1 MSLGI
6 KIKEPTL
13 SVNQE
18 WKKDEGNQFY
28 TLLLKNNSSPILS
41 VHHLSVTFPKKG
53 RFFVKEQAADQVL
66 SDINF
71 ELYQGKITALVGES
85 GSGKTTI
92 GKTIVGLVRNFTGEF
107 QFEGIVYNPLNMS
120 HLRTEIQYIFQDS
133 LSALNPRMTA
143 GQILNEILLIHHSN
157 ENVDS
162 ILEQVE
168 LQGEVAGKY
177 PYELSGG
184 QRQRV
189 NIARALAVNPQ
200 VLICDEVVSALDVS
214 IQAKILNLITRLV
227 RERNLAILFITH
239 DLNVVRA
246 FVESIIV
253 LSKGEIVEKGDALKI
268 MDSPEHFYTKTLIA
282 AMDF

>member
-1 MSLGI
+1 M
-6 KIKEPTL
+6 
-13 SVNQE
+13 
-18 WKKDEGNQFY
+18 
-28 TLLLKNNSSPILS
+28 KNNSSPILS
-41 VHHLSVTFPKKG
+41 VQHLSVTFPKKS
-53 RFFVKEQAADQVL
+53 RFFLKEQTSDQVL

-85 GSGKTTI
+85 GSGKTTL
-92 GKTIVGLVRNFTGEF
+92 GNTIVGLVRNYTGEF
-107 QFEGIVYNPLNMS
+107 QFEGTAYNPLDMS

-157 ENVDS
+157 ETVDS
-162 ILEQVE
+162 ILEQVDLHE
-168 LQGEVAGKY
+168 EIAGKY
-177 PYELSGG
+177 PHELSGG

-214 IQAKILNLITRLV
+214 IRAKILNLITRLV

-239 DLNVVRA
+239 DLNVVKA
-246 FVESIIV
+246 FAESIIV
-253 LSKGEIVEKGDALKI
+253 LSKGEIVEKGDALQI
-268 MDSPEHFYTKTLIA
+268 MESPEHSYTKTLIA
-282 AMDF
+282 AMYS

>member
-1 MSLGI
+1 
-6 KIKEPTL
+6 
-13 SVNQE
+13 
-18 WKKDEGNQFY
+18 
-28 TLLLKNNSSPILS
+28 
-41 VHHLSVTFPKKG
+41 
-53 RFFVKEQAADQVL
+53 
-66 SDINF
+66 
-71 ELYQGKITALVGES
+71 
-85 GSGKTTI
+85 
-92 GKTIVGLVRNFTGEF
+92 
-107 QFEGIVYNPLNMS
+107 MS

>member
-1 MSLGI
+1 M
-6 KIKEPTL
+6 
-13 SVNQE
+13 
-18 WKKDEGNQFY
+18 
-28 TLLLKNNSSPILS
+28 KNNSSPILS
-41 VHHLSVTFPKKG
+41 VQNLSVTFPKKG
-53 RFFVKEQAADQVL
+53 NFFIKKQASDQIL

-92 GKTIVGLVRNFTGEF
+92 GNTIVGLVRSFTGDF
-107 QFEGIVYNPLNMS
+107 QFDGTPYNSLEMS

-162 ILEQVE
+162 ILEQVD
-168 LQGEVAGKY
+168 LQGEISGKY
-177 PYELSGG
+177 PHELSGG

-239 DLNVVRA
+239 DLNVVKA
-246 FVESIIV
+246 FAESIIV
-253 LSKGEIVEKGDALKI
+253 LSKGEIVEKGSAQEI
-268 MDSPEHFYTKTLIA
+268 MESPEHSYTKTLIA
-282 AMDF
+282 AMYS

>member
-1 MSLGI
+1 
-6 KIKEPTL
+6 
-13 SVNQE
+13 
-18 WKKDEGNQFY
+18 
-28 TLLLKNNSSPILS
+28 
-41 VHHLSVTFPKKG
+41 
-53 RFFVKEQAADQVL
+53 
-66 SDINF
+66 
-71 ELYQGKITALVGES
+71 
-85 GSGKTTI
+85 
-92 GKTIVGLVRNFTGEF
+92 
-107 QFEGIVYNPLNMS
+107 VYNPLDMS
-120 HLRTEIQYIFQDS
+120 HLRTQIQYIFQDS

-200 VLICDEVVSALDVS
+200 VLVCDEVVSALDVS

-239 DLNVVRA
+239 DLNVVRV

>member
-1 MSLGI
+1 
-6 KIKEPTL
+6 
-13 SVNQE
+13 
-18 WKKDEGNQFY
+18 
-28 TLLLKNNSSPILS
+28 
-41 VHHLSVTFPKKG
+41 
-53 RFFVKEQAADQVL
+53 
-66 SDINF
+66 
-71 ELYQGKITALVGES
+71 
-85 GSGKTTI
+85 
-92 GKTIVGLVRNFTGEF
+92 
-107 QFEGIVYNPLNMS
+107 
-120 HLRTEIQYIFQDS
+120 
-133 LSALNPRMTA
+133 
-143 GQILNEILLIHHSN
+143 
-157 ENVDS
+157 
-162 ILEQVE
+162 LEQVE

-189 NIARALAVNPQ
+189 NIARALAVIPQ
-200 VLICDEVVSALDVS
+200 VLVCDEVVSALDVS

>member
-1 MSLGI
+1 
-6 KIKEPTL
+6 
-13 SVNQE
+13 
-18 WKKDEGNQFY
+18 
-28 TLLLKNNSSPILS
+28 
-41 VHHLSVTFPKKG
+41 
-53 RFFVKEQAADQVL
+53 
-66 SDINF
+66 
-71 ELYQGKITALVGES
+71 
-85 GSGKTTI
+85 
-92 GKTIVGLVRNFTGEF
+92 
-107 QFEGIVYNPLNMS
+107 YNPLDMS

>member
-1 MSLGI
+1 M
-6 KIKEPTL
+6 
-13 SVNQE
+13 
-18 WKKDEGNQFY
+18 
-28 TLLLKNNSSPILS
+28 KNNSSPILS
-41 VHHLSVTFPKKG
+41 VQHLSVTFPKKS
-53 RFFVKEQAADQVL
+53 RFFLKEQASDQVL

-92 GKTIVGLVRNFTGEF
+92 GNTIVGLVRNFTGKF
-107 QFEGIVYNPLNMS
+107 QFEGTAYNPLDMF

-143 GQILNEILLIHHSN
+143 GQTLNEILLIHHSN

-168 LQGEVAGKY
+168 LQGEIAGKY
-177 PYELSGG
+177 PHELSGG

-200 VLICDEVVSALDVS
+200 VLVCDEVASALDVS
-214 IQAKILNLITRLV
+214 IQAKILNLINRLV

-239 DLNVVRA
+239 DLNVVKA
-246 FVESIIV
+246 FAESIIV
-253 LSKGEIVEKGDALKI
+253 LSKGKIVEKGDALQI
-268 MDSPEHFYTKTLIA
+268 MESPEHFYTKTLIA
-282 AMDF
+282 AMDS

>member
-1 MSLGI
+1 M
-6 KIKEPTL
+6 
-13 SVNQE
+13 
-18 WKKDEGNQFY
+18 
-28 TLLLKNNSSPILS
+28 KNNSSPILS
-41 VHHLSVTFPKKG
+41 VQHLSVTFPKKG
-53 RFFVKEQAADQVL
+53 RFFVKEQASDQVL

-92 GKTIVGLVRNFTGEF
+92 GNTIVGLVRNFTGEF
-107 QFEGIVYNPLNMS
+107 QFEGTAYNPLDMS

-168 LQGEVAGKY
+168 LQGEIAGKY
-177 PYELSGG
+177 PHELSGG

-200 VLICDEVVSALDVS
+200 VLVCDEVVSALDVS

-239 DLNVVRA
+239 NLNVVKA
-246 FVESIIV
+246 FAESIIV
-253 LSKGEIVEKGDALKI
+253 LSKGEIVEKGDALQI
-268 MDSPEHFYTKTLIA
+268 MERPEHFYTRTLIA
-282 AMDF
+282 AMDS

>member
-1 MSLGI
+1 M
-6 KIKEPTL
+6 
-13 SVNQE
+13 
-18 WKKDEGNQFY
+18 
-28 TLLLKNNSSPILS
+28 KNNSSPILS
-41 VHHLSVTFPKKG
+41 VQNLTVAFPKKG
-53 RFFVKEQAADQVL
+53 SFFIKKQASDQVL
-66 SDINF
+66 SDINL
-71 ELYQGKITALVGES
+71 EVYQGKITALVGES

-92 GKTIVGLVRNFTGEF
+92 GNTIVGLVQNFTGEF
-107 QFEGIVYNPLNMS
+107 QFDGTPYNPLNMS

-168 LQGEVAGKY
+168 LQGEIAGKY
-177 PYELSGG
+177 PHELSGG

-200 VLICDEVVSALDVS
+200 VLVCDEVASALDVS

-239 DLNVVRA
+239 DLNVVKA
-246 FVESIIV
+246 FAESIIV
-253 LSKGEIVEKGDALKI
+253 LSKGEIVEKGAARKI
-268 MDSPEHFYTKTLIA
+268 MESPEHSYTKTLIA
-282 AMDF
+282 AMDS

>member
-1 MSLGI
+1 M
-6 KIKEPTL
+6 
-13 SVNQE
+13 
-18 WKKDEGNQFY
+18 
-28 TLLLKNNSSPILS
+28 KNNSSPILS
-41 VHHLSVTFPKKG
+41 VQNLSVTFPKKG
-53 RFFVKEQAADQVL
+53 SFFIKKQASDQVL

-92 GKTIVGLVRNFTGEF
+92 GNTIVGLVGSFTGDF
-107 QFEGIVYNPLNMS
+107 QFEGTAYNPLDMS

-133 LSALNPRMTA
+133 LSALNPRMKA

-162 ILEQVE
+162 ILEQVD
-168 LQGEVAGKY
+168 LQGEIAGKY
-177 PYELSGG
+177 PHELSGG

-200 VLICDEVVSALDVS
+200 VLVCDEVVSALDVS

-239 DLNVVRA
+239 DLNVVKA
-246 FVESIIV
+246 FAESIIV
-253 LSKGEIVEKGDALKI
+253 LSKGVIVEKGNALQI
-268 MDSPEHFYTKTLIA
+268 MESPEHSYTKTLIA
-282 AMDF
+282 AMYS